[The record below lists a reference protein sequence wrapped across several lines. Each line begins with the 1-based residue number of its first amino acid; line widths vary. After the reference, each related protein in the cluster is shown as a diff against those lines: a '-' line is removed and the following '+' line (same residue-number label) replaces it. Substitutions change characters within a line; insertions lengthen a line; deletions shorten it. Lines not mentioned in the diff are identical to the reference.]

1 MYLIHVGYI
10 GNRQHDWNTT
20 KGLVYGL
27 RSSSNAFWNAVVA
40 ESLSRPDNKG
50 TKSFEDYQLECQGHS
65 SCYAFRI
72 ETQKLVLLRF
82 IDDCNIDVT
91 ITAHI
96 LAFCTCANLLYFAIL
111 VLMPLVF
118 SPMMVSGRASS
129 IFAMVFMCTISGPS
143 ATGS

>member
-50 TKSFEDYQLECQGHS
+50 TKSFEDYQLECQGRS
-65 SCYAFRI
+65 SCYDFRI
-72 ETQKLVLLRF
+72 ETQKLLRLRF
-82 IDDCNIDVT
+82 VMIAI
-91 ITAHI
+91 I
-96 LAFCTCANLLYFAIL
+96 LMLRS
-111 VLMPLVF
+111 PLT
-118 SPMMVSGRASS
+118 SW
-129 IFAMVFMCTISGPS
+129 PS
-143 ATGS
+143 ARARTCCTSRYWC